1 MLKIF
6 FALVALLVVAVI
18 GVVVYALSTQP
29 DTFRVERAININ
41 APADKIYGIVTDL
54 RRGAEWSPYEKK
66 DLSMKKAFSG
76 PATGPGSQLAWDG
89 NSEVGAGTLTIADAT
104 APSKVVLKLD
114 MTRPMTGHNI
124 IEYSLTP
131 VGGGTRMN
139 WSMHG
144 PMNIVSKV
152 MCTFMSLDKMV
163 GKDFEE
169 GLKSLKALA
178 ER

>member
-1 MLKIF
+1 MLRAF
-6 FALVALLVVAVI
+6 FIVVAVLILAVI
-18 GVVVYALSTQP
+18 GVVVYALATQP

-41 APADKIYGIVTDL
+41 APTDKIYGIVTDL

-89 NSEVGAGTLTIADAT
+89 NSDVGAGTLTIADAT

-114 MTRPMTGHNI
+114 MTRPMEGHHT
-124 IEYSLTP
+124 IEYDLTP

-144 PMNIVSKV
+144 LMNPVGKV
-152 MCTFMSLDKMV
+152 MCLFMNMDKMV
-163 GKDFEE
+163 GKDFED

>member
-1 MLKIF
+1 MKI
-6 FALVALLVVAVI
+6 AIIVVGLLVVAVI
-18 GVVVYALSTQP
+18 GVVLYALVTQP
-29 DTFRVERAININ
+29 NTFRVERAINID
-41 APADKIYGIVTDL
+41 APADKIFGIVTDL

-66 DLSMKKAFSG
+66 DLSMKKTFQG
-76 PATGPGSQLAWDG
+76 PATGPGSQLVWDG
-89 NSEVGAGTLTIADAT
+89 NKDVGAGTLSIADAT

-114 MTRPMTGHNI
+114 MTRPMEGHST
-124 IEYSLTP
+124 IEYDLTP

-144 PMNIVSKV
+144 PMNPVSKV
-152 MCTFMSLDKMV
+152 MCLFMNMDKMI
-163 GKDFEE
+163 GNDFEQ

>member
-1 MLKIF
+1 MLRAF
-6 FALVALLVVAVI
+6 FIVVAALILAVTS
-18 GVVVYALSTQP
+18 VVVYALATQP

-41 APADKIYGIVTDL
+41 APTDKIYGIVTDL

-89 NSEVGAGTLTIADAT
+89 NSDVGAGTLTIADAT

-114 MTRPMTGHNI
+114 MTRPMEGHHT
-124 IEYSLTP
+124 IEYDLTP

-144 PMNIVSKV
+144 LMNPVGKV
-152 MCTFMSLDKMV
+152 MCLFMNMDKMV
-163 GKDFEE
+163 GKDFED

>member
-1 MLKIF
+1 MKIAF
-6 FALVALLVVAVI
+6 IIVGIIVVGAL
-18 GVVVYALSTQP
+18 GVVLYATMTQP
-29 DTFRVERAININ
+29 DTFRVERAMTIN
-41 APADKIYGIVTDL
+41 APAEKIFAIVTDL

-66 DLSMKKAFSG
+66 DLAMKKTFSG

-89 NSEVGAGTLTIADAT
+89 NSDVGAGTLTIADAK
-104 APSKVVLKLD
+104 APSRVVLKLD
-114 MTRPMTGHNI
+114 MTRPMEGHNT
-124 IEYSLTP
+124 IEYDLAPES
-131 VGGGTRMN
+131 GGTKMT

-163 GKDFEE
+163 GKDFEQ
-169 GLKSLKALA
+169 GLQNLKAIA

>member
-1 MLKIF
+1 MLRKI
-6 FALVALLVVAVI
+6 AVAFAVI
-18 GVVVYALSTQP
+18 VVCVVGIVIYAQLTQP

-54 RRGAEWSPYEKK
+54 RRGVEWSPYEKK
-66 DLSMKKAFSG
+66 DPGMKKTFTG

-89 NSEVGAGTLTIADAT
+89 NGDVGAGTLTIADVT

-114 MTRPMTGHNI
+114 MTRPMDGHNT
-124 IEYSLTP
+124 IEYDLTP

-152 MCTFMSLDKMV
+152 MCSFLSLDKMI
-163 GKDFEE
+163 GGDMEQ
-169 GLKSLKALA
+169 GLQNLKTLA

>member
-1 MLKIF
+1 MLRAIF
-6 FALVALLVVAVI
+6 IAVAVLVV
-18 GVVVYALSTQP
+18 GVAGLVLYALSTQP
-29 DTFRVERAININ
+29 DTFRVQRAMTIN
-41 APADKIYGIVTDL
+41 APAEKIFAIVTDL

-66 DLSMKKAFSG
+66 DLAMKKTFSG

-89 NSEVGAGTLTIADAT
+89 NSDVGAGTLTIADAK

-114 MTRPMTGHNI
+114 VTRPMEGHHT
-124 IEYSLTP
+124 IEYDLKPES
-131 VGGGTRMN
+131 GGTKMI

-152 MCTFMSLDKMV
+152 MCTFLSLDKMV
-163 GKDFEE
+163 GKDFED
-169 GLKSLKALA
+169 GLRNLKAIA

>member
-1 MLKIF
+1 MKSAFIIVGIIVVG
-6 FALVALLVVAVI
+6 AL
-18 GVVVYALSTQP
+18 GVVLYALATQP
-29 DTFRVERAININ
+29 DTFRVERAMTIN
-41 APADKIYGIVTDL
+41 APAEKIFAIVTDL

-66 DLSMKKAFSG
+66 DLAMKKTFSG

-89 NSEVGAGTLTIADAT
+89 NSDVGAGTLTIADAK
-104 APSKVVLKLD
+104 APSRVVLKLD
-114 MTRPMTGHNI
+114 MTRPMEGHNT
-124 IEYSLTP
+124 IEYDLAPES
-131 VGGGTRMN
+131 GGTKMT

-163 GKDFEE
+163 GKDFEQ
-169 GLKSLKALA
+169 GLQNLKAIA

>member
-1 MLKIF
+1 MKIAF
-6 FALVALLVVAVI
+6 IIVGIIVVGAL
-18 GVVVYALSTQP
+18 GVVLYATTTQP
-29 DTFRVERAININ
+29 DTFRVERAMTIN
-41 APADKIYGIVTDL
+41 APAEKIFAIVTDL

-66 DLSMKKAFSG
+66 DLAMKKTFSG

-89 NSEVGAGTLTIADAT
+89 NSDVGAGTLTIADAK
-104 APSKVVLKLD
+104 APSRVVLKLD
-114 MTRPMTGHNI
+114 MTRPMEGHNT
-124 IEYSLTP
+124 IEYDLAPES
-131 VGGGTRMN
+131 GGTKMT

-163 GKDFEE
+163 GKDFEQ
-169 GLKSLKALA
+169 GLQNLKAIA

>member
-1 MLKIF
+1 MKSAFIIVGIIVVG
-6 FALVALLVVAVI
+6 AL
-18 GVVVYALSTQP
+18 GVVLYALATQP
-29 DTFRVERAININ
+29 NTFRVERAMTIN
-41 APADKIYGIVTDL
+41 APAEKIFAIVTDL

-66 DLSMKKAFSG
+66 DLAMKKTFSG

-89 NSEVGAGTLTIADAT
+89 NSDVGAGTLTIADAK
-104 APSKVVLKLD
+104 APSRVVLKLD
-114 MTRPMTGHNI
+114 MTRPMEGHNT
-124 IEYSLTP
+124 IEYDLAPES
-131 VGGGTRMN
+131 GGTKMT

-163 GKDFEE
+163 GKDFEQ
-169 GLKSLKALA
+169 GLQNLKAIA